1 MTCMCVLYTGV
12 LVLVPR
18 TPVPRKG
25 QESERRERRDV
36 TNFDEEFYTFYTL
49 QISFLFTST
58 MFWRLLYIT
67 YYCAHTHTTHLQ
79 VYLWKVS
86 LVTLNR
92 KLQLHDNDNAST
104 SPPVYC
110 VHVMCTHN
118 SPSDRSKSAKKI
130 STPS

>member
-1 MTCMCVLYTGV
+1 MYTGV

-58 MFWRLLYIT
+58 MFWRLLYII
-67 YYCAHTHTTHLQ
+67 YYCAHTHHTPASLF
-79 VYLWKVS
+79 VES
-86 LVTLNR
+86 LVGYP
-92 KLQLHDNDNAST
+92 Q
-104 SPPVYC
+104 
-110 VHVMCTHN
+110 
-118 SPSDRSKSAKKI
+118 
-130 STPS
+130 